1 MPSHSRPLRVYDIR
15 FTACSVSQLAK
26 HVRIDA
32 LAIDLWVD
40 RVNPAEIVPGPMP
53 AELIFVGPPADAARW
68 VLLVDCL
75 NFCFWT
81 TSGQP
86 WTVEYQ
92 GRSWQRCY
100 ALVASLRRA
109 VATDARWLTPERW
122 SDATAAQL
130 ETVFAGAG
138 RIPMFEDRVRILN
151 ETGRLIGS
159 RFSDDALNLAE
170 EAGFQADRIAAL
182 ACSAFPS
189 FRDIHIYRSLDV
201 AILKRAQ
208 LFASDLADA
217 LARNQGP
224 ALAGR
229 EKLTAFADYRL
240 PQILRH
246 LKILRIESDLE
257 ERIEKGELIEAS
269 SPQEIELRACS
280 IHAVELMVQALR
292 ERRGV
297 DKPAWMVDEYLWYHS
312 HDADVTNQHHR
323 TVTWHY

>member
-1 MPSHSRPLRVYDIR
+1 MPSHSRPPRVYDIR
-15 FTACSVSQLAK
+15 FAACSVSKLAQ
-26 HVRIDA
+26 HVRIDPQ
-32 LAIDLWVD
+32 AIDHWAD
-40 RVNPAEIVPGPMP
+40 RVDPAEIAPAPMP

-68 VLLVDCL
+68 AMLVDCL

-81 TSGQP
+81 PSGQP

-92 GRSWQRCY
+92 GRSWQGY
-100 ALVASLRRA
+100 LALVASLRRA
-109 VATDARWLTPERW
+109 VASDARWLTPERW

-138 RIPMFEDRVRILN
+138 HIPMFEDRVRILN
-151 ETGRLIGS
+151 ETGRLLGS
-159 RFSDDALNLAE
+159 RFSDEALNLAA
-170 EAGFQADRIAAL
+170 EADYQADRIAAL
-182 ACSAFPS
+182 VCNAFPS

-208 LFASDLADA
+208 LFASDLAET

-224 ALAGR
+224 AIAGR
-229 EKLTAFADYRL
+229 EKLTAFADYRV

-246 LKILRIESDLE
+246 RKILLLKPDLE

-292 ERRGV
+292 ERRQI
-297 DKPAWMVDEYLWYHS
+297 DKPAWLVDEYLWYHS

-323 TVTWHY
+323 TVTWYY